1 LVGRSFRW
9 KNNHKEISK
18 LLKIVYRIRNLRE
31 DVLEDDGKIGFPLC
45 YLVIIEGIRVLDES
59 NPLECIDIEIKME
72 EFDI

>member
-1 LVGRSFRW
+1 MMA
-9 KNNHKEISK
+9 
-18 LLKIVYRIRNLRE
+18 LR
-31 DVLEDDGKIGFPLC
+31 